1 MYRERVLESGE
12 FFCLKDHYRER
23 RAKNSKNF
31 GFVIVAC
38 QIVWRI
44 LC

>member
-1 MYRERVLESGE
+1 MYQERVLESGE
-12 FFCLKDHYRER
+12 VFCLKDHYIER
-23 RAKNSKNF
+23 GAKNSKNF
-31 GFVIVAC
+31 GFVIVVC